1 MERTTAGESPG
12 KIGYLSEM
20 DLFRDLSKED
30 MAWLDQLTNMVQCRK
45 GQIVYSPEEG
55 KEVLFLL
62 KKGTVQIYR
71 LSPEG
76 KKLVTGTLGPGT
88 FFGEMSLFGQGMYD
102 SFAEASEDATL
113 CVMRRSDLEQIVLAK
128 PAVALRLLQNL
139 GRRLR
144 DSERALE
151 ELAFKPVPARL
162 AALLLR
168 LWQDSGKRPI
178 TGLTH
183 QDLADMAGTLRET
196 ATEVLNQ
203 FKAAG
208 LVELHRMHIN
218 LIDAD
223 GLNGVAEG

>member
-1 MERTTAGESPG
+1 MERTTAGDSPG

-20 DLFRDLSKED
+20 DLFQDLSQED
-30 MAWLDQLTNMVQCRK
+30 IAWLDRLTNMLECRK
-45 GQIVYSPEEG
+45 GQLVYSPEEG

-62 KKGTVQIYR
+62 KKGAVQIYR

-76 KKLVTGTLGPGT
+76 KKLVISALGPGT

-113 CVMRRSDLEQIVLAK
+113 CAMRRSDLEQIVLAK
-128 PAVALRLLQNL
+128 PAVALRLLQVL
-139 GRRLR
+139 GGRLR
-144 DSERALE
+144 DSQRALE

-168 LWQDSGKRPI
+168 LWHENGNQPI

-196 ATEVLNQ
+196 TTEVLNQ

-208 LVELHRMHIN
+208 LIELHRMNIN
-218 LIDAD
+218 LLDVD
-223 GLNGVAEG
+223 GLNGVAKG